1 MHPILEMVLEEQG
14 MRVLRKKEELERAA
28 LALVSFFALGGVA
41 VAEPEAVRIDYAAPA
56 ACPTAAAFLRSIK
69 DRTTRFRQ
77 ATATEKARSFRVRVS
92 GLSFSFAGRLEIVG
106 PDDSIAVRNVDSPV
120 CSEVS
125 NALALMT
132 ALAIDP
138 NALISPSKPADAAPT
153 EPARTAEA
161 EQKQQ
166 SSPSTVTTSSRNV
179 PDVSA
184 GPPWRWSAGVQGHTT
199 FAVTP
204 NLGYGGDLFVDVEA
218 PDSSALGPA
227 ARMGLFLNQSVVDLP
242 TGPSARFRWM
252 AAALEGC
259 PARLKASALRLAVH
273 PCLAVRLGVLSGEGQ
288 SMTQPKQ
295 ATSLWSDVGPLLRL
309 RVQVAD
315 RVNIEAQG
323 ALMLPLYRPTFTIL
337 DNGVDTSAFSVP
349 AVGGSVGIGVSYG
362 FP

>member
-1 MHPILEMVLEEQG
+1 
-14 MRVLRKKEELERAA
+14 MRVRQQSETVKRAA
-28 LALVSFFALGGVA
+28 LVLGSLFALGGVA

-56 ACPTAAAFLRSIK
+56 ACPNAAAFLRSIK
-69 DRTTRFRQ
+69 ERTTRFRQ
-77 ATATEKARSFRVRVS
+77 ATATESARSFRVRVS
-92 GLSFSFAGRLEIVG
+92 GLSSSFAGRLEIVG
-106 PDDSIAVRNVDSPV
+106 PDDSTAVRNVDSPS

-138 NALISPSKPADAAPT
+138 SALVSQSKPADERPT
-153 EPARTAEA
+153 EPASAVEA
-161 EQKQQ
+161 EQKQR
-166 SSPSTVTTSSRNV
+166 SVPSTMTDSPRSV
-179 PDVSA
+179 PDAST

-204 NLGYGGDLFVDVEA
+204 DLGYGGDLFVDVEA

-227 ARMGLFLNQSVVDLP
+227 ARIGLFLNQSVVDLP
-242 TGPSARFRWM
+242 TGPSARFSWI

-259 PARLKASALRLAVH
+259 PVRLRAPALRLAVH
-273 PCLAVRLGVLSGEGQ
+273 PCLAVRMGVLSGEGQ

-309 RVQVAD
+309 RVQVGA
-315 RVNIEAQG
+315 RVNLEVQG

-337 DNGVDTSAFSVP
+337 DNGSDTSAFAVP
-349 AVGGSVGIGVSYG
+349 AVGGSLGIGVSYG